1 MRTGKEVATQ
11 RTVDDV
17 GVAVDTVSGVVLRVL
32 GDVLLPEL
40 GVVLDALVYATVS
53 LGDHV
58 LKQAHTSVSIDMA
71 SQSYDIRF

>member
-1 MRTGKEVATQ
+1 MREVATQ

-17 GVAVDTVSGVVLRVL
+17 GVTLDTVGCIALRVL

-40 GVVLDALVYATVS
+40 GVVFDALVYATVS

-58 LKQAHTSVSIDMA
+58 LSKRTAA
-71 SQSYDIRF
+71 SDCAVIEG